1 MEHALRRRFYYEHQ
15 WRQRP
20 WEVAMDA
27 QLRRGLLEVC
37 VLASL
42 RKEESY
48 GYKIISDVSPFIEI
62 SESTLYPILKRL
74 EAAGYLTTR
83 SKEYNGR
90 LRKYYMIT
98 EAGKARIT
106 ESLEDLDEFKRI
118 YEYVKRSC
126 R

>member
-1 MEHALRRRFYYEHQ
+1 
-15 WRQRP
+15 
-20 WEVAMDA
+20 MDA

-98 EAGKARIT
+98 EAGKAKIN
-106 ESLEDLDEFKRI
+106 ESLNDLDEFKRI